1 MNAGEADP
9 DGPATRAVV
18 TALVARVATASE
30 EFAAML
36 IPAGA
41 IDALCAVCVR
51 HSEGGEAFDASSAVA
66 AATETMRELAKS
78 TALRPAL
85 RAALDVR
92 ALVET
97 ARYVPRRAGATS
109 AGAAGEDAGDDA
121 ARKQSQ
127 SREDARKM
135 ALTTMRALADPDKND
150 DAADFRARL
159 RAGDGGHRDGISA
172 LASCLEAPDAD
183 VAIGTKE
190 HAARVVADLA
200 FDEGPCRDEI
210 LGCSGLSAA
219 TDDSR
224 RRPSLGNTLRS
235 IVASR
240 STPSLKLKA
249 AAACAMWRATSPS
262 GFTAEDAARTSERIG
277 SLVRAKGVLEGAV
290 RLLRKPTKEE
300 TKPPPTAAEEAAA
313 EEAARRAAELAE
325 FERLEREAAAAAA
338 GGGGDGGEPKPEAG
352 PDADEPTGEAP
363 EGGDRGGEDKDEDE
377 VEEEDEDEDDKD
389 GGEDG
394 RGDGEPPDDGD
405 DGGDG
410 EKKTAKKKAAK
421 KGKKKGGKK
430 GKKGKKKG
438 PTPGLLDGYVAA
450 VPLLRRMCVDDV
462 ETIRRLHTLGAHLHL
477 AKLRGHEDVR
487 VRAGA
492 DATLRVMS
500 GEPLAAAE
508 MRAAEGAPA
517 WHGRLNLPGV
527 ALGDLEMPASARE
540 KLDALLPGT
549 QLD

>member
-1 MNAGEADP
+1 MNAGP

-85 RAALDVR
+85 RTALDVR

-121 ARKQSQ
+121 ARMQSQ
-127 SREDARKM
+127 SREDARKF

-338 GGGGDGGEPKPEAG
+338 AGGGGDGGDGEPKPEAG

-363 EGGDRGGEDKDEDE
+363 DGVDRGGEDKGEDE
-377 VEEEDEDEDDKD
+377 VEDEDDDEDDKD
-389 GGEDG
+389 GD
-394 RGDGEPPDDGD
+394 EPPDDGD
-405 DGGDG
+405 GGGDS

-430 GKKGKKKG
+430 GGKKGKKKG

-450 VPLLRRMCVDDV
+450 VPLIRRMCVDDV

-500 GEPLAAAE
+500 GESLAAAE

>member
-121 ARKQSQ
+121 ARKHAI

-200 FDEGPCRDEI
+200 LDEGPCRDEI

-300 TKPPPTAAEEAAA
+300 TKPPPTAAEEAA
-313 EEAARRAAELAE
+313 RRAAELAE
-325 FERLEREAAAAAA
+325 FERLEREAAAAAAA

-363 EGGDRGGEDKDEDE
+363 EGVDRGGEDKDEVE

-394 RGDGEPPDDGD
+394 RGDGEPRRRRRRRRRREEDRQEEGRQEGQEEGRQEGQEGQEEGPDAGS
-405 DGGDG
+405 
-410 EKKTAKKKAAK
+410 A
-421 KGKKKGGKK
+421 
-430 GKKGKKKG
+430 
-438 PTPGLLDGYVAA
+438 
-450 VPLLRRMCVDDV
+450 R
-462 ETIRRLHTLGAHLHL
+462 
-477 AKLRGHEDVR
+477 R
-487 VRAGA
+487 VR
-492 DATLRVMS
+492 RR
-500 GEPLAAAE
+500 
-508 MRAAEGAPA
+508 RA
-517 WHGRLNLPGV
+517 LT
-527 ALGDLEMPASARE
+527 S
-540 KLDALLPGT
+540 
-549 QLD
+549 

>member
-1 MNAGEADP
+1 MNAGADP

-18 TALVARVATASE
+18 TALVARVAKASE

-97 ARYVPRRAGATS
+97 ARYVPRRPGTTS
-109 AGAAGEDAGDDA
+109 AGAAGEDAGDDSG
-121 ARKQSQ
+121 RMQSH
-127 SREDARKM
+127 SREDARKF

-150 DAADFRARL
+150 AAADFRARL

-249 AAACAMWRATSPS
+249 AAACAMWRATAPS
-262 GFTAEDAARTSERIG
+262 GEHGAFTAEDAARTSGRIG
-277 SLVRAKGVLEGAV
+277 SLVHAKGVLEGLV

-300 TKPPPTAAEEAAA
+300 TKPPPTAAEVAAA
-313 EEAARRAAELAE
+313 EEAARKKAELAE
-325 FERLEREAAAAAA
+325 FEKLEREASAAAAA
-338 GGGGDGGEPKPEAG
+338 GGGGGGEPKPEAG

-363 EGGDRGGEDKDEDE
+363 RASTAGARIRTRTRSRTRTRTRTIRTA
-377 VEEEDEDEDDKD
+377 
-389 GGEDG
+389 G
-394 RGDGEPPDDGD
+394 RTARRRRAPTTAATAAS
-405 DGGDG
+405 
-410 EKKTAKKKAAK
+410 EKK
-421 KGKKKGGKK
+421 
-430 GKKGKKKG
+430 
-438 PTPGLLDGYVAA
+438 PP
-450 VPLLRRMCVDDV
+450 RRRPP
-462 ETIRRLHTLGAHLHL
+462 RRA
-477 AKLRGHEDVR
+477 R
-487 VRAGA
+487 
-492 DATLRVMS
+492 
-500 GEPLAAAE
+500 
-508 MRAAEGAPA
+508 RAARRARRARRRARRRVCSTGTSPPCPYFVGCASTTSRRFGGFTRSARTFTSRSFAATRTSGFAPA
-517 WHGRLNLPGV
+517 PTR
-527 ALGDLEMPASARE
+527 R
-540 KLDALLPGT
+540 
-549 QLD
+549 

>member
-18 TALVARVATASE
+18 AALVARVAAASE

-51 HSEGGEAFDASSAVA
+51 HSEGGEAFETARSVA

-78 TALRPAL
+78 TTLRPGL
-85 RAALDVR
+85 RTALDVR

-97 ARYVPRRAGATS
+97 ARYVPRRVGAS
-109 AGAAGEDAGDDA
+109 AGAAGGEGANDDDD
-121 ARKQSQ
+121 
-127 SREDARKM
+127 DARKRSREEARKF
-135 ALTTMRALADPDKND
+135 ALTTMHALADPDKND

-159 RAGDGGHRDGISA
+159 RAGDGGHRDGLSA
-172 LASCLEAPDAD
+172 LASCLEAPDAE
-183 VAIGTKE
+183 VAIGLKE
-190 HAARVVADLA
+190 HAARCVADLA
-200 FDEGPCRDEI
+200 FDEGPCRDEC
-210 LGCSGLSAA
+210 LGSGP
-219 TDDSR
+219 R
-224 RRPSLGNTLRS
+224 CPSLGKTLRS

-249 AAACAMWRATSPS
+249 AAACAMWRATAPS
-262 GFTAEDAARTSERIG
+262 GEHGAFTAEDAARTSGRIG
-277 SLVRAKGVLEGAV
+277 SLVHAKGVLEGLV

-300 TKPPPTAAEEAAA
+300 TKPPPTAAEVAAA
-313 EEAARRAAELAE
+313 EEAARKKAELAE
-325 FERLEREAAAAAA
+325 FEKLEREASAS
-338 GGGGDGGEPKPEAG
+338 DGAEPEPEAG
-352 PDADEPTGEAP
+352 PDADERTGEAS
-363 EGGDRGGEDKDEDE
+363 EGGARGDEDKDDEDDD
-377 VEEEDEDEDDKD
+377 EDEDEDGDGDDKD
-389 GGEDG
+389 GGG
-394 RGDGEPPDDGD
+394 GDGEPPDDGG
-405 DGGDG
+405 GGDG
-410 EKKTAKKKAAK
+410 EKKPAKNKKPAK
-421 KGKKKGGKK
+421 KKKGGKR

-438 PTPGLLDGYVAA
+438 PTPGLLDGYVAS
-450 VPLLRRMCVDDV
+450 VPLIRRMCVDDV

-492 DATLRVMS
+492 DATLRAMG

-527 ALGDLEMPASARE
+527 ALGELEMPASARE
-540 KLDALLPGT
+540 KLHALLPGA

>member
-1 MNAGEADP
+1 MNLPSVNSPSSAPPLPSHQQGIRTNITALIDNLKGTAKPCVLTRARAALYLWEHASGGKKQTAELATDAFATACVRALNAGEADP

-85 RAALDVR
+85 RTALDVR

-109 AGAAGEDAGDDA
+109 AGAADTAGDDDS
-121 ARKQSQ
+121 ARNQ
-127 SREDARKM
+127 SREDARKF

-313 EEAARRAAELAE
+313 EEAA
-325 FERLEREAAAAAA
+325 AA
-338 GGGGDGGEPKPEAG
+338 GLPPPGEGIEL
-352 PDADEPTGEAP
+352 ETV
-363 EGGDRGGEDKDEDE
+363 RVE
-377 VEEEDEDEDDKD
+377 V
-389 GGEDG
+389 
-394 RGDGEPPDDGD
+394 
-405 DGGDG
+405 
-410 EKKTAKKKAAK
+410 
-421 KGKKKGGKK
+421 GGKVV
-430 GKKGKKKG
+430 
-438 PTPGLLDGYVAA
+438 TP
-450 VPLLRRMCVDDV
+450 
-462 ETIRRLHTLGAHLHL
+462 
-477 AKLRGHEDVR
+477 
-487 VRAGA
+487 
-492 DATLRVMS
+492 
-500 GEPLAAAE
+500 
-508 MRAAEGAPA
+508 
-517 WHGRLNLPGV
+517 
-527 ALGDLEMPASARE
+527 
-540 KLDALLPGT
+540 
-549 QLD
+549 

>member
-1 MNAGEADP
+1 
-9 DGPATRAVV
+9 
-18 TALVARVATASE
+18 
-30 EFAAML
+30 ML

-109 AGAAGEDAGDDA
+109 AGAADTAGDDDS
-121 ARKQSQ
+121 ARNQ
-127 SREDARKM
+127 SREDARKF

-210 LGCSGLSAA
+210 LGCSGLSTA

-224 RRPSLGNTLRS
+224 RCPSLGNTLRS

-300 TKPPPTAAEEAAA
+300 TKPPPTAAEEEAA
-313 EEAARRAAELAE
+313 EEAAARWWGCAEGAERASS
-325 FERLEREAAAAAA
+325 
-338 GGGGDGGEPKPEAG
+338 GGGGAG
-352 PDADEPTGEAP
+352 
-363 EGGDRGGEDKDEDE
+363 
-377 VEEEDEDEDDKD
+377 
-389 GGEDG
+389 
-394 RGDGEPPDDGD
+394 
-405 DGGDG
+405 
-410 EKKTAKKKAAK
+410 
-421 KGKKKGGKK
+421 
-430 GKKGKKKG
+430 
-438 PTPGLLDGYVAA
+438 
-450 VPLLRRMCVDDV
+450 
-462 ETIRRLHTLGAHLHL
+462 
-477 AKLRGHEDVR
+477 
-487 VRAGA
+487 
-492 DATLRVMS
+492 S
-500 GEPLAAAE
+500 GS
-508 MRAAEGAPA
+508 R
-517 WHGRLNLPGV
+517 
-527 ALGDLEMPASARE
+527 
-540 KLDALLPGT
+540 
-549 QLD
+549 

>member
-18 TALVARVATASE
+18 AALVARVAAASE

-51 HSEGGEAFDASSAVA
+51 HSEGGEAFETARSVA

-78 TALRPAL
+78 TTLRPGL
-85 RAALDVR
+85 RTALDVR

-97 ARYVPRRAGATS
+97 ARYVPRRVGAS
-109 AGAAGEDAGDDA
+109 AGAAGGEGANDDDD
-121 ARKQSQ
+121 
-127 SREDARKM
+127 DARKRSREEARKF
-135 ALTTMRALADPDKND
+135 ALTTMHALADPDKND

-159 RAGDGGHRDGISA
+159 REGDGGHRDGLSA
-172 LASCLEAPDAD
+172 LASCLEAPDAE
-183 VAIGTKE
+183 VAIGVKE
-190 HAARVVADLA
+190 HAARCVADLA
-200 FDEGPCRDEI
+200 FDEGPCRDEC
-210 LGCSGLSAA
+210 LGSGP
-219 TDDSR
+219 R
-224 RRPSLGNTLRS
+224 CPSLGKTLRS

-249 AAACAMWRATSPS
+249 AAACAMWRATAPS
-262 GFTAEDAARTSERIG
+262 GGHGAFTAEDAARTSGRIG
-277 SLVRAKGVLEGAV
+277 SLVHAKGVLEGLV

-300 TKPPPTAAEEAAA
+300 TKPPPTAAEVAAA
-313 EEAARRAAELAE
+313 EEAARKKAELAE
-325 FERLEREAAAAAA
+325 FEKLEREASAS
-338 GGGGDGGEPKPEAG
+338 DGAEPKPEAG
-352 PDADEPTGEAP
+352 PDADERTGEAS
-363 EGGDRGGEDKDEDE
+363 EGGARGDEDKDDDDDD
-377 VEEEDEDEDDKD
+377 EDEDEDGDGDGDDKD
-389 GGEDG
+389 GGG
-394 RGDGEPPDDGD
+394 GGGGEPPDDGG
-405 DGGDG
+405 GGDG
-410 EKKTAKKKAAK
+410 EKKPAKNKKPAK
-421 KGKKKGGKK
+421 KKKGGKR

-438 PTPGLLDGYVAA
+438 PTPGLLDGYVAS
-450 VPLLRRMCVDDV
+450 VPLIRRMCVDDV

-492 DATLRVMS
+492 DATLRAMG

-527 ALGDLEMPASARE
+527 AFGDLELPASARE
-540 KLDALLPGT
+540 KLHALLPGAR
-549 QLD
+549 LD